1 MSPYD
6 EVYARL
12 KRIRALWRELQ
23 RTPKSSSRYDVLIK
37 EIHAESSAYS
47 ALVNAQG
54 QKKTGGHDK

>member
-23 RTPKSSSRYDVLIK
+23 RTPRTSSRYKMLMK
-37 EIHAESSAYS
+37 EIRAESSAYS
-47 ALVNAQG
+47 ALVNVQE
-54 QKKTGGHDK
+54 QKKADHDE